1 MTSQSERASAGM
13 DGLLEIMRDLRD
25 PVQGCPWDLKQD
37 FSTIAPFTLE
47 EAYELVDAIA
57 SGDDQQ
63 IRDELGDVLFQVVFY
78 SQIADEKGLFDFNDV
93 VEAISEK
100 LVRRHPHVF
109 DNPEGE
115 SISENQVKDR
125 WEAIK
130 SGERAEKNQIGALQD
145 VPLALP
151 ALSRAQKLQK
161 RAARVGFDWPEQSGA
176 LAKVDE
182 ELLELREALA
192 EGDAG
197 HIESEL
203 GDIFLA
209 LVNLARHLGVDAE
222 SSLRHA
228 NTRFEARFELMECA
242 AKDEGSTLQAESLE
256 TLEARWQ
263 EAKRLLSAE

>member
-13 DGLLEIMRDLRD
+13 DGLLEIMRYLRD
-25 PVQGCPWDLKQD
+25 PVHGCPWDLKQD

-63 IRDELGDVLFQVVFY
+63 VRDELGDLLFQVVFY
-78 SQIADEKGLFDFNDV
+78 SQIADEKGLFDFDDV

-161 RAARVGFDWPEQSGA
+161 TRRACRLR
-176 LAKVDE
+176 LA
-182 ELLELREALA
+182 
-192 EGDAG
+192 
-197 HIESEL
+197 
-203 GDIFLA
+203 
-209 LVNLARHLGVDAE
+209 
-222 SSLRHA
+222 
-228 NTRFEARFELMECA
+228 
-242 AKDEGSTLQAESLE
+242 
-256 TLEARWQ
+256 
-263 EAKRLLSAE
+263 

>member
-1 MTSQSERASAGM
+1 MTSQSECAGGVM
-13 DGLLEIMRDLRD
+13 DELLKIMRDLRD
-25 PVQGCPWDLKQD
+25 PDHGCPWDLKQD
-37 FSTIAPFTLE
+37 FNTIVPFTLE
-47 EAYELVDAIA
+47 ETYELVDAIA

-63 IRDELGDVLFQVVFY
+63 VRNELGDVLFQVVFY
-78 SQIADEKGLFDFNDV
+78 AQIASERRLFEFNDV

-109 DNPEGE
+109 DNPDGE

-130 SGERAEKNQIGALQD
+130 SRERAEKNQTSALQD

-176 LAKVDE
+176 MAKVDE

-192 EGDAG
+192 EGDAE

-203 GDIFLA
+203 GDVFLS

-222 SSLRHA
+222 SSLRNA
-228 NTRFEARFELMECA
+228 NNRFERRFQMMERA
-242 AKDEGSTLQAESLE
+242 AKDQGCTLQEESLE
-256 TLEARWQ
+256 ELEARWQ
-263 EAKRLLSAE
+263 EAKTLLSAE

>member
-1 MTSQSERASAGM
+1 MTLHSARASAGI
-13 DGLLEIMRDLRD
+13 DELLEIMRDLRD
-25 PVQGCPWDLKQD
+25 PVHGCAWDLKQD
-37 FSTIAPFTLE
+37 FNTIAPFTLE

-57 SGDDQQ
+57 NGDDQQ
-63 IRDELGDVLFQVVFY
+63 VRDELGDVLFQVVFY
-78 SQIADEKGLFDFNDV
+78 SQIADERRMFDFNDV

-109 DNPEGE
+109 DNSEGE
-115 SISENQVKDR
+115 SISENQIKDR

-130 SGERAEKNQIGALQD
+130 SRERAEKNQIGALQD
-145 VPLALP
+145 VPQALP
-151 ALSRAQKLQK
+151 ALSRAQKLQN

-182 ELLELREALA
+182 ELLELREALT

-203 GDIFLA
+203 GDIFFA
-209 LVNLARHLGVDAE
+209 LVNLARHLGADAE
-222 SSLRHA
+222 STLRHA
-228 NTRFEARFELMECA
+228 NARFEMRFEMMERA
-242 AKDEGSTLQAESLE
+242 ARDEGSTLQAESFD
-256 TLEARWQ
+256 TLEARWK

>member
-1 MTSQSERASAGM
+1 MTLHSARASAGI

-25 PVQGCPWDLKQD
+25 PVHGCAWDLKQD
-37 FSTIAPFTLE
+37 FNTIAPFTLE

-57 SGDDQQ
+57 NGDDQQ
-63 IRDELGDVLFQVVFY
+63 VRDELGDVLFQVVFY
-78 SQIADEKGLFDFNDV
+78 SQIADERRMFDFNDV
-93 VEAISEK
+93 VDAISEK

-109 DNPEGE
+109 GKSEGE
-115 SISENQVKDR
+115 SISENQIKDR

-130 SGERAEKNQIGALQD
+130 SRERAEKNQIGALQD

-151 ALSRAQKLQK
+151 ALSRAQKLQN

-182 ELLELREALA
+182 ELLELREALT
-192 EGDAG
+192 EGDTG

-203 GDIFLA
+203 GDIFFA
-209 LVNLARHLGVDAE
+209 LVNLARHLGADAE
-222 SSLRHA
+222 STLRHA
-228 NTRFEARFELMECA
+228 NARFEMRFEMMERA
-242 AKDEGSTLQAESLE
+242 AREEGSTLQAESFD

>member
-1 MTSQSERASAGM
+1 MTSQSERASEGM
-13 DGLLEIMRDLRD
+13 DKLLEIMRDLRD
-25 PVQGCPWDLKQD
+25 PVNGCPWDLKQD
-37 FSTIAPFTLE
+37 FNTIAPFTLE

-57 SGDDQQ
+57 SGDDRQV
-63 IRDELGDVLFQVVFY
+63 RDELGDVLFQVVFY
-78 SQIADEKGLFDFNDV
+78 SQIADERGLFNFNHV

-130 SGERAEKNQIGALQD
+130 AGERSAKNQIGALQD

-192 EGDAG
+192 KGHAG
-197 HIESEL
+197 HIEWEL

-222 SSLRHA
+222 LSLRHA
-228 NTRFEARFELMECA
+228 NTRFETRFELMERA
-242 AKDEGSTLQAESLE
+242 AEDDGTTLQAECLE
-256 TLEARWQ
+256 TLEVRWQ